1 MPRVTRGRGGGDGN
15 GGGAP
20 ARAPGGPTLALR
32 PRGGGG
38 GGTRGAFPVPR
49 FSPGGIARLR
59 AISGRA
65 VLANSVR

>member
-1 MPRVTRGRGGGDGN
+1 MPGVARERGGGDGS

-20 ARAPGGPTLALR
+20 ARAPGGPNFALR

-38 GGTRGAFPVPR
+38 GGIRGAFPVPR

-65 VLANSVR
+65 VLAHSVR